1 MEGVNMTA
9 VMITAIICVT
19 IIILAKIGNGSK
31 KENNR
36 AQKKSTR
43 QQSE

>member
-9 VMITAIICVT
+9 VIITAIICVT
-19 IIILAKIGNGSK
+19 VIVLAKIGNGSK
-31 KENNR
+31 NADNK